1 MAMEN
6 VFKKKNKSKSLLE
19 RRFGAD
25 KVLFTIVFIIFV
37 IQALSLFLPVFW
49 MLISSLKGRWE
60 YDHGNPFAFPEKW
73 EFDNYVQAFSMLS
86 AGDTSFWGMIW
97 NSIWY
102 TVIVTGLGAFVPS
115 VTGYVM
121 SKYRFPGRHLIFTVA
136 ITCMVIPIVGNTA
149 SFMKLVAALGINDTP
164 LFAVITSLGGFG
176 GSFLVYYG
184 FFNSV
189 SWSYAEAAEIDGA
202 GDFLVFFKI
211 MLPQAMPILLT
222 YSITGAITNW
232 NEYNTMILYLPS
244 YPTLASGLFEY
255 QSNAVRGA
263 DYPVYYAGLLIS
275 MIPTITLFALFSNR
289 VMTSISLGGLK

>member
-1 MAMEN
+1 MEKAM
-6 VFKKKNKSKSLLE
+6 KKRNSGKTLLE

-25 KVLFTIVFIIFV
+25 KVLFTIVFVIFV
-37 IQALSLFLPVFW
+37 IQAISLFLPVFW
-49 MLISSLKGRWE
+49 MLLSSLKGRWE
-60 YDHGNPFAFPEKW
+60 YDHGDPFAFPVNW
-73 EFDNYVQAFSMLS
+73 EFENYAQAFRMLS
-86 AGDTSFWGMIW
+86 AGDTSFFGMIG
-97 NSIWY
+97 NSLWY

-121 SKYRFPGRHLIFTVA
+121 SKYEFPGRNLIFTVA

-149 SFMKLVAALGINDTP
+149 SFMRLVANLGINDTP
-164 LFAVITSLGGFG
+164 LFAVVTSLGGFG

-184 FFNSV
+184 FFKSV

-202 GDFLVFFKI
+202 GEFLIFFKI

-222 YSITGAITNW
+222 FALTGAITNW

-275 MIPTITLFALFSNR
+275 MLPTIALFSVFSNR
-289 VMTSISLGGLK
+289 VMTSISPGGLK